1 MAPADSIAAV
11 VGEWKANDKLI
22 KQASTAIMAVVGK
35 KSEITRKEVV
45 ANHEILQ
52 PVVKHLG
59 FQSQKIYS
67 TFCLGMGWWG

>member
-35 KSEITRKEVV
+35 KSDITRREVV

-52 PVVKHLG
+52 PIVKHLG
-59 FQSQKIYS
+59 FQSQ
-67 TFCLGMGWWG
+67 